1 MRCSLVEIYHFLF
14 LYLKF
19 LVNQVSES
27 YVALFPVV
35 LFLILSLI
43 VYLILVGLYLLL
55 LKIFWSNPP
64 QWLRFR
70 SWRTILFGFMISVLA
85 ALPATITY
93 VPFLVLIPSSELIID
108 TLMKKGY
115 EASDIVGGMFL
126 IWFLFAVELYHAE
139 YRFRKWYLSRRKINN
154 Q

>member
-1 MRCSLVEIYHFLF
+1 MSIINLIGILVVYIGYWIFFGRDPKVIGICIWRALGLSIPTFMGAIVGIVEIYHFLF

-43 VYLILVGLYLLL
+43 VYLILVGLYLLF

-64 QWLRFR
+64 HVHPQILDILIWLAP
-70 SWRTILFGFMISVLA
+70 SVLI
-85 ALPATITY
+85 LTNKPGISFMQK
-93 VPFLVLIPSSELIID
+93 V
-108 TLMKKGY
+108 
-115 EASDIVGGMFL
+115 
-126 IWFLFAVELYHAE
+126 
-139 YRFRKWYLSRRKINN
+139 
-154 Q
+154 